1 MWVGSITGWNPFG
14 TMRHGKSDAE
24 ATGKAKRLHAPIDYP
39 KPDGVLSFD
48 RLTNVS
54 FSMTNHEESQPAHLT
69 LKDASIPVAVN
80 LPNMPAGAALLP
92 GRRLRVVEEERQGPR
107 FVINFQNCVHC
118 KTCDIKDPSPE
129 HPLDGAAGRRRAELS
144 QHVTSQARVRP
155 KVNLK
160 GILAEAIKD
169 ECKSSFNGVSAVLA
183 ARFGNRRAKQM
194 ASELTGS
201 TFVPA
206 LRSAVLEVRKEQK
219 TAQRQQART
228 QAVAAAPQSAGSAQT
243 TQQQPQPANAPVRPA
258 AAAPA
263 APQPVGPQLD
273 VAIAKEDMFKCYR
286 GRTDTIGAQPGR
298 SVDEVVDQVLLECSD
313 HTRAFFAR
321 LFSAYPV
328 SPAKQSEKMRE
339 TIAQNYRPAIAERVE
354 ALRTSNVATGSG
366 GASTVVKS
374 ATSASQ

>member
-1 MWVGSITGWNPFG
+1 MSRVRVTV
-14 TMRHGKSDAE
+14 T
-24 ATGKAKRLHAPIDYP
+24 
-39 KPDGVLSFD
+39 VLSAAMISLAAPAFSETVE
-48 RLTNVS
+48 RTFKPAPSRNVMS
-54 FSMTNHEESQPAHLT
+54 ILNGDENSGPAANQIPAQQTPSVVDGRTINITQPTVPDAVPQAESPQQPVQA
-69 LKDASIPVAVN
+69 APAPQQPVQQQPVKQAE
-80 LPNMPAGAALLP
+80 PAP
-92 GRRLRVVEEERQGPR
+92 GNSRSNQVSEADWWNDTGNPKVFAFRD
-107 FVINFQNCVHC
+107 C
-118 KTCDIKDPSPE
+118 
-129 HPLDGAAGRRRAELS
+129 LS
-144 QHVTSQARVRP
+144 GYATSQAQVRP

-160 GILAEAIKD
+160 GILAEAIKG
-169 ECKSSFNGVSAVLA
+169 ECKSSFNDVSSVLA
-183 ARFGNRRAKQM
+183 ARFGSRRAKQM

-228 QAVAAAPQSAGSAQT
+228 QAVAAASQSTGSSQTAQP
-243 TQQQPQPANAPVRPA
+243 PQPANAPVRTA
-258 AAAPA
+258 VAAPP

-354 ALRTSNVATGSG
+354 ALRSSNVATGSG
-366 GASTVVKS
+366 GTSTVVKS

>member
-1 MWVGSITGWNPFG
+1 
-14 TMRHGKSDAE
+14 
-24 ATGKAKRLHAPIDYP
+24 
-39 KPDGVLSFD
+39 
-48 RLTNVS
+48 
-54 FSMTNHEESQPAHLT
+54 
-69 LKDASIPVAVN
+69 
-80 LPNMPAGAALLP
+80 
-92 GRRLRVVEEERQGPR
+92 
-107 FVINFQNCVHC
+107 
-118 KTCDIKDPSPE
+118 
-129 HPLDGAAGRRRAELS
+129 
-144 QHVTSQARVRP
+144 
-155 KVNLK
+155 
-160 GILAEAIKD
+160 
-169 ECKSSFNGVSAVLA
+169 
-183 ARFGNRRAKQM
+183 M

-228 QAVAAAPQSAGSAQT
+228 QAVAAASQSTGSSQTAQP
-243 TQQQPQPANAPVRPA
+243 PQPANAPVRTA
-258 AAAPA
+258 VAAPP

-354 ALRTSNVATGSG
+354 ALRSSNVATGSG
-366 GASTVVKS
+366 GTSTVVKS